1 MCFGK
6 KIKIRIKKVESG
18 DKGGDGN
25 KDGNK
30 GTPQPIRRSGAQAT
44 KSLASLAETTKEK
57 VSLYFRWLE
66 NSIFLI
72 DKAVSILRCPR
83 LSGFYGNKCSA
94 DQS

>member
-72 DKAVSILRCPR
+72 DETVSI
-83 LSGFYGNKCSA
+83 F
-94 DQS
+94 

>member
-18 DKGGDGN
+18 DKGDGN

-57 VSLYFRWLE
+57 VSLYFRWLK

-72 DKAVSILRCPR
+72 DETVSILRCPR
-83 LSGFYGNKCSA
+83 LSGFYGNKGSA